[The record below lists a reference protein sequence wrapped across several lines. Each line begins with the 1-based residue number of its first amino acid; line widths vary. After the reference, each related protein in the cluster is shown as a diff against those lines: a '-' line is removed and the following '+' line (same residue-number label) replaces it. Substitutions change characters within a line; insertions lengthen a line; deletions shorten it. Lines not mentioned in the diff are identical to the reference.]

1 MRRMIQGLI
10 AIGWEGLR
18 LVLRRPLV
26 GVLAVALDEQ
36 QERVLIRRAET
47 GSWGLPGGM
56 VEYGERLEEALAR
69 ELREETGYRVTQVTR
84 VVGVY
89 SAPDRDP
96 RIHSVCVLVEAR
108 VVRGAQELNPLE
120 VSEVHS
126 FAVAALPDPLAYDT
140 RRMLDDWRLAG
151 PTVLA

>member
-1 MRRMIQGLI
+1 MIQGLI
-10 AIGWEGLR
+10 ALGWEGLR
-18 LVLRRPLV
+18 LLLRRPLV
-26 GVLAVALDEQ
+26 GVVAVALDER
-36 QERVLIRRAET
+36 QELLMIRRAET

-56 VEYGERLEEALAR
+56 VDYGERVEEALAR
-69 ELREETGYRVTQVTR
+69 ELREETGHRLVRVTR

-96 RIHSVCVLVEAR
+96 RIHSVCIVLEAR
-108 VVRGAQELNPLE
+108 VERDTHEVNPLE
-120 VSEVHS
+120 VSEVRA

-140 RRMLDDWRLAG
+140 RRMLDDWQAAG